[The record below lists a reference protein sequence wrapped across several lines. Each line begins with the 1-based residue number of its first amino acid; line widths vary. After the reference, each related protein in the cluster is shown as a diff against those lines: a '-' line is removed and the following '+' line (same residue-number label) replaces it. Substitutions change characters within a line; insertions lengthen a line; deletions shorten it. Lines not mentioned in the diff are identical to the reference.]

1 MVPEPGV
8 YEYAFYEERGTP
20 VLLCAVFLWRKALSY
35 AIVSGDSGRVDEG
48 GDTRGVTGGFFP
60 ACETR
65 TGNQLV
71 NFGVIPAV
79 RQKLGGEQS
88 YFTGTFGKLWFVP
101 EGGDIFV
108 EG

>member
-1 MVPEPGV
+1 MQLSGTLEGWTKEGV
-8 YEYAFYEERGTP
+8 LGE
-20 VLLCAVFLWRKALSY
+20 
-35 AIVSGDSGRVDEG
+35 
-48 GDTRGVTGGFFP
+48 VTGGFFP

-88 YFTGTFGKLWFVP
+88 YFTGTFGKFWFVP
-101 EGGDIFV
+101 ESGDIFV